1 MNTHNLNLSPEIS
14 AQQKRKKALF
24 RLAGIVLISGL
35 IAGAYHMLFGAHTV
49 STDNAYTAAEIA
61 QVAAATS
68 GTIAEIRARD
78 TQVVRQGEV
87 LVVLDPADARLKLAE
102 TEAEL
107 NRAIRR
113 VKAYSANDGSL
124 AAQIAA
130 RSADEKKASAQV
142 ASAESDLERAKIDLS
157 RRQALLNSGS
167 VSGEELSKAN
177 NAYANAE
184 ANLAAS
190 KAVELQAQSNRTAAL
205 GAREA
210 NAVLIA
216 GVDEAS
222 NPEVALARARRDQA
236 RLDLDRTVIVSP
248 VAGVVVKRQVQLG
261 QRIAMGTPLMSVVP
275 VGDIHVDA
283 NFKENQL
290 QNVRIG
296 QTATLKADVY
306 GDAVTYHGVVEGFSG
321 GSGSAFAAIPA
332 QNATGNWIK
341 VVQRVPVRIR
351 LNTEELQKH
360 PLKVGLSMSADID
373 TRSSVH

>member
-24 RLAGIVLISGL
+24 RLTGIVLISGL
-35 IAGAYHMLFGAHTV
+35 IAGGYHMLFGTHTV

-157 RRQALLNSGS
+157 RRQALMNSGS

-190 KAVELQAQSNRTAAL
+190 KAAELQAQSNRTAAL